1 MLSYFFNR
9 FLLCFLIAFSPIT
22 FALNVGDV
30 APDFSL
36 NKLSTQKNA
45 ASQTISLSDYK
56 GKVVYLDFW
65 ASWCGPCR
73 KAFPFMDELQKE
85 YEKEGLVVL
94 AVNQDTKP
102 SLAINFLKK
111 NKSNLTSLF
120 DKNGQV
126 SSAYELR
133 GMPSSF
139 LIDKKGVIHSS
150 HVGFNDS
157 KIKKIREEVKR
168 LLQHN

>member
-1 MLSYFFNR
+1 MLSYSFNR
-9 FLLCFLIAFSPIT
+9 FLLCFLVAFSPVT
-22 FALNVGDV
+22 FALNVNDV

-36 NKLSTQKNA
+36 NKLNTQKSA
-45 ASQTISLSDYK
+45 VSQTISLSNYK

-73 KAFPFMDELQKE
+73 KAFPFMDELQKQ
-85 YEKEGLVVL
+85 YKKEGLVVL

-111 NKSNLTSLF
+111 NKSSFTSVF

-126 SSAYELR
+126 SSVYELR

-139 LIDKKGVIHSS
+139 LIDKKGVIHSY
-150 HVGFNDS
+150 HIGFNDS
-157 KIKKIREEVKR
+157 KIKKIRQEVKR
-168 LLQHN
+168 LLQQN